1 MQVFLGDILGHDREI
16 GALRRAHAAGRLH
29 HAYLFSGPEGVG
41 KRSTAAALA
50 GLVNCEQPQGD
61 LNTLDACGRC
71 SACLKLAAGQH
82 PDLLVIEPEGRFIK
96 IDQVRAVSAAT
107 RFRPYE
113 GARRFVLVDKADAL
127 HEAAANALL
136 KTLEEPRGDTM
147 FALVTTS
154 PHLLLETIRS
164 RCQPLRF
171 GHLTGDHVTR
181 ILTAQGVD
189 ETPAR
194 RASGLCGGSVTAA
207 LQVLDSPVYAARE
220 DLIER
225 LVSIG
230 GAPPAAAVVWGEELA
245 KSGDLSD
252 LFDVFRGFYRD
263 VALAKTGVS
272 TERLWNRDLEDRVC
286 EVAAAHSLPQI
297 LAASDAIDDAAR
309 LLTGN
314 VNPRMVV
321 ESLLIELSRPDPRRT
336 PMRRP

>member
-1 MQVFLGDILGHDREI
+1 MQVFLGDILGHDRAI

-136 KTLEEPRGDTM
+136 KTLLKKK
-147 FALVTTS
+147 ALQKA
-154 PHLLLETIRS
+154 PKKFDERS
-164 RCQPLRF
+164 KMLPKHALK
-171 GHLTGDHVTR
+171 
-181 ILTAQGVD
+181 
-189 ETPAR
+189 
-194 RASGLCGGSVTAA
+194 RASTRS
-207 LQVLDSPVYAARE
+207 
-220 DLIER
+220 
-225 LVSIG
+225 
-230 GAPPAAAVVWGEELA
+230 
-245 KSGDLSD
+245 
-252 LFDVFRGFYRD
+252 
-263 VALAKTGVS
+263 
-272 TERLWNRDLEDRVC
+272 
-286 EVAAAHSLPQI
+286 
-297 LAASDAIDDAAR
+297 
-309 LLTGN
+309 
-314 VNPRMVV
+314 
-321 ESLLIELSRPDPRRT
+321 
-336 PMRRP
+336 